1 MCLVL
6 LQDLTDA
13 ISACLANNSFMQLFE
28 DGDGHAY
35 ALRTVCECFLS
46 MYRPE
51 HIEDA
56 FDGMLSDVTQA
67 IVQLKDLLSGL
78 LVLLHPI
85 PGYMGTSNANV
96 SVLVDQSDS
105 KSTKSAKASSK
116 GGKEGAESSKFHSAV
131 VLAIASNP
139 TWQKRLDECLVKGAV
154 SMKLGPELQQL
165 CEDLSNEYDSDA
177 ATSVTDTL
185 RKAIKQFGD
194 LKKALRTGATDELQS
209 LLIDRLRK
217 VAAYTVKQ
225 DDVSNMPSDH
235 VHVIITGCKHFAA
248 GHPGIMELQQEIR
261 SWSGKMAKVLGRQK
275 LVGLP
280 DALRAQ
286 GESCVVP
293 WPELSE
299 LLNNL
304 SEEFTDSE
312 SAAMINLLTDF
323 LFPDLYQQARR
334 QGKGNNIIC

>member
-1 MCLVL
+1 
-6 LQDLTDA
+6 
-13 ISACLANNSFMQLFE
+13 
-28 DGDGHAY
+28 
-35 ALRTVCECFLS
+35 
-46 MYRPE
+46 
-51 HIEDA
+51 
-56 FDGMLSDVTQA
+56 
-67 IVQLKDLLSGL
+67 
-78 LVLLHPI
+78 
-85 PGYMGTSNANV
+85 MGTSNANV

-105 KSTKSAKASSK
+105 KSTKSGKASSK

-131 VLAIASNP
+131 VLAIASN
-139 TWQKRLDECLVKGAV
+139 LDECLVKGAV
-154 SMKLGPELQQL
+154 SMKLGGLELQQL

-177 ATSVTDTL
+177 AASVTDTL

-194 LKKALRTGATDELQS
+194 LKQALRPGATDELQS

-235 VHVIITGCKHFAA
+235 VRVIITGCKHFAA

-286 GESCVVP
+286 GESCLVP
-293 WPELSE
+293 WPELAE

-323 LFPDLYQQARR
+323 LFPDLYQQARQR
-334 QGKGNNIIC
+334 EQRHMLLLLYCGRLFVTSPVLSI